1 MPGRSLIAG
10 VDSAVCPIS
19 SRIGESA
26 ASTTLRNAE
35 LMASVMQAPM
45 SVIPQ
50 SESLSPLPF
59 PGCCGPVP
67 GGGVVGCGM
76 QSSPVHGV
84 LGVVVGWPGV
94 VGADGVQPIWPGKLH
109 VVGAGTPVGSGN
121 GSVGSGLVVV
131 GAGSWHTGNGEFGV
145 HGSTVG
151 IGSGGCGGGCCGAAG
166 EAHALTARMPTR
178 STT

>member
-1 MPGRSLIAG
+1 MPGRSLIVG
-10 VDSAVCPIS
+10 VDSAVCPIR

-131 GAGSWHTGNGEFGV
+131 GAGSWATG
-145 HGSTVG
+145 HGG
-151 IGSGGCGGGCCGAAG
+151 IGGPGATVRGRQGGGGGGRAAARGGGA
-166 EAHALTARMPTR
+166 
-178 STT
+178 